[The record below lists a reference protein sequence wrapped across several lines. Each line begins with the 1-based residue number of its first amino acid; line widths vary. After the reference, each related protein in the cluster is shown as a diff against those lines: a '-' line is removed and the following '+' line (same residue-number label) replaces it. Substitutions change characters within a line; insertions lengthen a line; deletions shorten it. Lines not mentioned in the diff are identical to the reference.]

1 MLKKIPRS
9 DISVRPF
16 KVYKEWQ
23 FNDTSTE
30 LDVLEAADL
39 GPYSTSDTSGNNL
52 SFKKTSLYGQLRA
65 QFYKDS
71 ADNPFTRFGYKT
83 NEYIE
88 QFQNWDRYLSGSA
101 KVISIP
107 QSYVGEA
114 IKKYTFLF
122 VENELSYRDDGYGN
136 IIRDGGVDILLP
148 LTDLETPGEMVFVD
162 NESNVY
168 SSSIDTY
175 TIDLEEGILRLE
187 YDGTEYEMG
196 FVSLDSNTQEI
207 TLLSAPFIASIG
219 SALKF
224 GNVFYEQ
231 GLIVFT
237 RNLSTFLIS
246 NWQLNYKSTETIY
259 EHEYLVV
266 VSKDEF
272 NVSTNP
278 TSFVEVGKV
287 ETDWTTSDGMNP
299 NFKPYTIKVQSNPGV
314 KYIRKLGKNE
324 FGQTI
329 DYRYQSN
336 VNTSSYAGFEQI
348 EASSSVDITGS
359 FLTPFITSIGLYDD
373 NCELVAVAKLP
384 QPIKSLPNIDM
395 NFIIRFD
402 T

>member
-1 MLKKIPRS
+1 MLKKIPKS

-23 FNDTSTE
+23 FDNTSVE
-30 LDVLEAADL
+30 LDVLEAESL
-39 GPYSTSDTSGNNL
+39 GTLSESTTIGNNL
-52 SFKKTSLYGQLRA
+52 SFNKNSLYHQLKV
-65 QFYKDS
+65 QFYKDNE
-71 ADNPFTRFGYKT
+71 DNPFTRFGSKS
-83 NEYIE
+83 NEYIIDPTISE
-88 QFQNWDRYLSGSA
+88 RFLSGSA
-101 KVISIP
+101 QIISIP
-107 QSYVGEA
+107 QRYFGES
-114 IKKYTFLF
+114 IKKRSFFYKENNLEF
-122 VENELSYRDDGYGN
+122 VDDGLGN
-136 IIRDGGVDILLP
+136 IIRNNGITILNPSL
-148 LTDLETPGEMVFVD
+148 DLQSGSMVFLD
-162 NESNVY
+162 SSLQVY
-168 SSSIDTY
+168 SSSVTG
-175 TIDLEEGILRLE
+175 IDLNENEFTLS
-187 YDGTEYEMG
+187 YSTSSYELT
-196 FVSLDSNTQEI
+196 FVNSNTNSGEI
-207 TLLSAPFIASIG
+207 TLLSVPFIQNTISTG
-219 SALKF
+219 SSKF
-224 GNVFYEQ
+224 GNVFYEH
-231 GLIVFT
+231 GLVVFT
-237 RNLSTFLIS
+237 RNLGTYFLS
-246 NWQLNYKSTETIY
+246 DWQLNYKSTETIY

-336 VNTSSYAGFEQI
+336 LNTSSYAGFEQI
-348 EASSSVDITGS
+348 EVSSSVDITGS

>member
-1 MLKKIPRS
+1 MLKKIPKS

-23 FNDTSTE
+23 FDNTSTE
-30 LDVLEAADL
+30 LDVLEAESL
-39 GPYSTSDTSGNNL
+39 GPFATSNTSGNNL

-71 ADNPFTRFGYKT
+71 EDNPFTRFGSKT
-83 NEYIE
+83 NQYIE
-88 QFQNWDRYLSGSA
+88 NPDDWERYLNGYA
-101 KVISIP
+101 KVLSIP
-107 QSYVGEA
+107 QKYIGEG
-114 IKKYTFLF
+114 IKKKSVIL
-122 VENELSYRDDGYGN
+122 NEKSIEYIDDGYGN
-136 IIRDGGVDILLP
+136 LFRNSGTTLYISEY
-148 LTDLETPGEMVFVD
+148 DLELGILNFTDYNLNTYSASINSYTMDLE
-162 NESNVY
+162 NEY
-168 SSSIDTY
+168 L
-175 TIDLEEGILRLE
+175 TID
-187 YDGTEYEMG
+187 YNGTEYQIIIVETDLNIG
-196 FVSLDSNTQEI
+196 ESIAVDV
-207 TLLSAPFIASIG
+207 PFITSSESGIQY
-219 SALKF
+219 

-237 RNLSTFLIS
+237 KNADTLLSMDW
-246 NWQLNYKSTETIY
+246 NVNYKSTETIY

-272 NVSTNP
+272 NISTNP
-278 TSFVEVGKV
+278 TSVVEVGKV
-287 ETDWTTSDGMNP
+287 ETDWITSDGMNP

-314 KYIRKLGKNE
+314 RYIKKLGKNE

-373 NCELVAVAKLP
+373 NCELVAIAKLP